1 MSKPSRM
8 EILELL
14 SNGKIT
20 AVEAADLLSNI
31 DAPEEVAPPP
41 AEKSPEPAPSWESEL
56 ASKGGAESGPEGG
69 PEPSWFRVRVSNL
82 ETGKNRV
89 TVNIPVRMMKF
100 GLKIGSRFSPEIN
113 GLDWNELTGMMRDM
127 KTGMLVDVQDEESNE
142 HVQVYL
148 D

>member
-14 SNGKIT
+14 SSGKIT
-20 AVEAADLLSNI
+20 AVEAANLLG
-31 DAPEEVAPPP
+31 DTGEPVAAEKAPPP
-41 AEKSPEPAPSWESEL
+41 PPAVEKAPTAPPQPAAPEN
-56 ASKGGAESGPEGG
+56 GN
-69 PEPSWFRVRVSNL
+69 EPSWFRVRVANL

-100 GLKIGSRFSPEIN
+100 GLKIGSRFSPEIEN
-113 GLDWNELTGMMRDM
+113 LDWNELTGMMKDM
-127 KTGMLVDVQDEESNE
+127 KSGMLVDVQDEDSNE

>member
-8 EILELL
+8 EILDLL

-20 AVEAADLLSNI
+20 AAEAADLLSTVEKTEAA
-31 DAPEEVAPPP
+31 APPPPPP
-41 AEKSPEPAPSWESEL
+41 AEKTPVIKTVITEKS
-56 ASKGGAESGPEGG
+56 ESGSDNGK
-69 PEPSWFRVRVSNL
+69 EPSWFRVRVANL

-89 TVNIPVRMMKF
+89 TVNIPVKMMKF
-100 GLKIGSRFSPEIN
+100 GLKIGSRFSPEIEN
-113 GLDWNELTGMMRDM
+113 LDWNELTGMMQDM

>member
-1 MSKPSRM
+1 MSKPNRM

-20 AVEAADLLSNI
+20 AAEAADLLSDI
-31 DAPEEVAPPP
+31 GQPEAPAAAPPP
-41 AEKSPEPAPSWESEL
+41 PAAKAPEPPKAASAPAAPTNGDS
-56 ASKGGAESGPEGG
+56 SK
-69 PEPSWFRVRVSNL
+69 EPSWFRVRVANL

-89 TVNIPVRMMKF
+89 TVNIPVKMMKF
-100 GLKIGSRFSPEIN
+100 GLKIGSRFSPEIEN
-113 GLDWNELTGMMRDM
+113 LDWNELTGMMQDM
-127 KTGMLVDVQDEESNE
+127 KTGMLVDVQDEDSNE

>member
-8 EILELL
+8 EILDLL

-20 AVEAADLLSNI
+20 AVEAADLLSNVGEPAEPA
-31 DAPEEVAPPP
+31 APPPSPP
-41 AEKSPEPAPSWESEL
+41 AEKAPTPEPVVAI
-56 ASKGGAESGPEGG
+56 KGEHSS
-69 PEPSWFRVRVSNL
+69 EPSWFRVRVANL

-89 TVNIPVRMMKF
+89 TVNIPVKMMKF
-100 GLKIGSRFSPEIN
+100 GLKIGSRFSPEIEN
-113 GLDWNELTGMMRDM
+113 LDWNELTGMMQDM
-127 KTGMLVDVQDEESNE
+127 KTGMLVDVQDADSNE

>member
-20 AVEAADLLSNI
+20 AAEAANLLSDI
-31 DAPEEVAPPP
+31 GEPTATETAPP
-41 AEKSPEPAPSWESEL
+41 AEKAPTPTPPPS
-56 ASKGGAESGPEGG
+56 AAKDGQ
-69 PEPSWFRVRVSNL
+69 EPSWFRVRVANL

-89 TVNIPVRMMKF
+89 TVNIPIRMMKF
-100 GLKIGSRFSPEIN
+100 GLKIGSRFSPEIEN
-113 GLDWNELTGMMRDM
+113 LDWNELTGMMKDM
-127 KTGMLVDVQDEESNE
+127 KSGMLVDVQDEDSNE

>member
-1 MSKPSRM
+1 MSKPTRM

-20 AVEAADLLSNI
+20 AAEAANLLS
-31 DAPEEVAPPP
+31 DVGSDVGEPAAPEKAPPPP
-41 AEKSPEPAPSWESEL
+41 AEKAPSPSPA
-56 ASKGGAESGPEGG
+56 ASAEGS
-69 PEPSWFRVRVSNL
+69 EPSWFRVRVANL

-89 TVNIPVRMMKF
+89 TVNIPIRMMKF
-100 GLKIGSRFSPEIN
+100 GLKIGSRFSPEIEN
-113 GLDWNELTGMMRDM
+113 LDWNELTGMMKDM
-127 KTGMLVDVQDEESNE
+127 KSGMLVDVQDEDSNE

>member
-20 AVEAADLLSNI
+20 AAEAASLLS
-31 DAPEEVAPPP
+31 DLGKPAEETAAPPP
-41 AEKSPEPAPSWESEL
+41 PPAAKAPEPAPV
-56 ASKGGAESGPEGG
+56 APANDDAGQQ
-69 PEPSWFRVRVSNL
+69 PSWFRVRVANL

-89 TVNIPVRMMKF
+89 TVNIPVKMMKF
-100 GLKIGSRFSPEIN
+100 GLKIGSRFSPEIEN
-113 GLDWNELTGMMRDM
+113 LDWNELTGMMQDM
-127 KTGMLVDVQDEESNE
+127 KTGMLVDVQDADSNE

>member
-20 AVEAADLLSNI
+20 AVEAANLLSDI
-31 DAPEEVAPPP
+31 GEPTVAEKAPPPPP
-41 AEKSPEPAPSWESEL
+41 AEKAPVAPS
-56 ASKGGAESGPEGG
+56 APAAPEGQ
-69 PEPSWFRVRVSNL
+69 EPSWFRVRVANL

-100 GLKIGSRFSPEIN
+100 GLKIGSRFSPEIEN
-113 GLDWNELTGMMRDM
+113 LDWTELTGMMKDM
-127 KTGMLVDVQDEESNE
+127 KSGMLVDVQDEDSNE

>member
-20 AVEAADLLSNI
+20 AAEAASLLSDI
-31 DAPEEVAPPP
+31 GEPAVAEKAPPP
-41 AEKSPEPAPSWESEL
+41 PVEKAPTDPPPPAAADGE
-56 ASKGGAESGPEGG
+56 
-69 PEPSWFRVRVSNL
+69 EPSWFRVRVANL

-100 GLKIGSRFSPEIN
+100 GLKIGSRFSPEIEN
-113 GLDWNELTGMMRDM
+113 LDWNELTGMMKDM
-127 KTGMLVDVQDEESNE
+127 KSGMLVDVQDEDSNE

>member
-14 SNGKIT
+14 SKGKISATEAANLLSDIPEAPAAAEAPQVEKAPSPPPVPPVAKAPVSVEPNGK
-20 AVEAADLLSNI
+20 
-31 DAPEEVAPPP
+31 
-41 AEKSPEPAPSWESEL
+41 
-56 ASKGGAESGPEGG
+56 
-69 PEPSWFRVRVSNL
+69 EPSWFRVRVANL

-89 TVNIPVRMMKF
+89 TVNIPIRMMKF
-100 GLKIGSRFSPEIN
+100 GLKIGSRFSPEIEN
-113 GLDWNELTGMMRDM
+113 LDWNELTGMMQDM
-127 KTGMLVDVQDEESNE
+127 KSGMLVDVQDEESNE

>member
-14 SNGKIT
+14 SKGKIT
-20 AVEAADLLSNI
+20 AAEAANLLS
-31 DAPEEVAPPP
+31 DVGEPASAEKAPLAEKAPTAPPP
-41 AEKSPEPAPSWESEL
+41 PAGTENQ
-56 ASKGGAESGPEGG
+56 
-69 PEPSWFRVRVSNL
+69 EPSWFRVRVANL

-100 GLKIGSRFSPEIN
+100 GLKIGSRFSPEIEN
-113 GLDWNELTGMMRDM
+113 LDWNELTGMMKDM
-127 KTGMLVDVQDEESNE
+127 KSGMLVDVQDEESNE

>member
-1 MSKPSRM
+1 MSKPNRM

-20 AVEAADLLSNI
+20 AAEAADLLSDI
-31 DAPEEVAPPP
+31 GQPEAPAAAPPP
-41 AEKSPEPAPSWESEL
+41 SAAKAPEPPKAASAPAAPTNGDS
-56 ASKGGAESGPEGG
+56 SK
-69 PEPSWFRVRVSNL
+69 EPSWFRVRVANL

-89 TVNIPVRMMKF
+89 TVNIPVKMMKF
-100 GLKIGSRFSPEIN
+100 GLKIGSRFSPEIEN
-113 GLDWNELTGMMRDM
+113 LDWNELTGMMQDM
-127 KTGMLVDVQDEESNE
+127 KTGMLVDVQDEDSNE

>member
-20 AVEAADLLSNI
+20 AVEAADLLSSV
-31 DAPEEVAPPP
+31 DEPVEQAAPPP
-41 AEKSPEPAPSWESEL
+41 PPVEKVKVVKKVITEN
-56 ASKGGAESGPEGG
+56 GEGNG
-69 PEPSWFRVRVSNL
+69 QEPSWFRVRVANL

-89 TVNIPVRMMKF
+89 TVNIPVKMMKF
-100 GLKIGSRFSPEIN
+100 GLKIGSRFSPEIEN
-113 GLDWNELTGMMRDM
+113 LDWNELTGMMQDM
-127 KTGMLVDVQDEESNE
+127 KTGMLVDVQDAESNE

>member
-20 AVEAADLLSNI
+20 AAEAADLLS
-31 DAPEEVAPPP
+31 DVGEPAKAAAPPPPPP
-41 AEKSPEPAPSWESEL
+41 AEKAPAPEPVVAT
-56 ASKGGAESGPEGG
+56 KGDDSQ
-69 PEPSWFRVRVSNL
+69 EPNWFRVRVANL

-89 TVNIPVRMMKF
+89 TVNIPVKMMKF
-100 GLKIGSRFSPEIN
+100 GLKIGSRFSPEIDN
-113 GLDWNELTGMMRDM
+113 LDWNELTGMMKDM
-127 KTGMLVDVQDEESNE
+127 KTGMLVDVQDADSNE

>member
-1 MSKPSRM
+1 MSKPSRI

-20 AVEAADLLSNI
+20 ATEAANLLS
-31 DAPEEVAPPP
+31 DVAPQADPP
-41 AEKSPEPAPSWESEL
+41 PVAEKTSMPEKATAAPTSEN
-56 ASKGGAESGPEGG
+56 AGDPT
-69 PEPSWFRVRVSNL
+69 WFRVRVADL

-89 TVNIPVRMMKF
+89 SVNIPVRMMKF
-100 GLKIGSRFSPEIN
+100 GLKLGKRFSPEIEN
-113 GLDWNELTGMMRDM
+113 LDWNELSGMVQEM
-127 KTGMLVDVQDEESNE
+127 KSGVLVDVQDADSNE

>member
-1 MSKPSRM
+1 MSKNNPLQEHIMSKVNRM

-20 AVEAADLLSNI
+20 AAEAADLLS
-31 DAPEEVAPPP
+31 DVGSP
-41 AEKSPEPAPSWESEL
+41 AEKAPPLPEKAPTPPPTPATP
-56 ASKGGAESGPEGG
+56 GTDN
-69 PEPSWFRVRVSNL
+69 EPSWFRVRVANL

-100 GLKIGSRFSPEIN
+100 GLKIGSRFSPEIEN
-113 GLDWNELTGMMRDM
+113 LDWNELTGLMQDM
-127 KTGMLVDVQDEESNE
+127 KSGMLVDVQDEESNE

>member
-20 AVEAADLLSNI
+20 AAEAATLLSETGNP
-31 DAPEEVAPPP
+31 AVTEAPPP
-41 AEKSPEPAPSWESEL
+41 PAAKAPAPTPATPTVDVES
-56 ASKGGAESGPEGG
+56 SD
-69 PEPSWFRVRVSNL
+69 EPSWFRVRVANL

-100 GLKIGSRFSPEIN
+100 GLKIGSRFSPEIEN
-113 GLDWNELTGMMRDM
+113 LDWSELTGMMKEM
-127 KTGMLVDVQDEESNE
+127 KTGMLVDVQDEDSNE
-142 HVQVYL
+142 HVQVYV

>member
-20 AVEAADLLSNI
+20 AAEAANLLSDI
-31 DAPEEVAPPP
+31 PESPKAEKAPPP
-41 AEKSPEPAPSWESEL
+41 PAAKTPASASESTATEGKEPN
-56 ASKGGAESGPEGG
+56 
-69 PEPSWFRVRVSNL
+69 WFRVRVANL

-89 TVNIPVRMMKF
+89 MVNIPVRMMKF
-100 GLKIGSRFSPEIN
+100 GLKIGSRFSPEIEN
-113 GLDWNELTGMMRDM
+113 LDWNELTGMMQDM
-127 KTGMLVDVQDEESNE
+127 KAGMLVDVQDEESNE

>member
-20 AVEAADLLSNI
+20 AAEAANLLSDI
-31 DAPEEVAPPP
+31 GEPATAEKAPPRPVEKAP
-41 AEKSPEPAPSWESEL
+41 ASAPS
-56 ASKGGAESGPEGG
+56 ATTDGQ
-69 PEPSWFRVRVSNL
+69 EPSWFRVRVANL

-89 TVNIPVRMMKF
+89 TVNIPIRMMKF
-100 GLKIGSRFSPEIN
+100 GLKIGSRFSPEIEN
-113 GLDWNELTGMMRDM
+113 LDWNELTGMMKDM
-127 KTGMLVDVQDEESNE
+127 KSGMLVDVQDEESNE

>member
-1 MSKPSRM
+1 MSKPNRM

-20 AVEAADLLSNI
+20 AAEAADLLSDI
-31 DAPEEVAPPP
+31 GQPEAPAAAPPP
-41 AEKSPEPAPSWESEL
+41 PAAKAPEPPKAASAPVAPTNGDS
-56 ASKGGAESGPEGG
+56 SK
-69 PEPSWFRVRVSNL
+69 EPSWFRVRVANL

-89 TVNIPVRMMKF
+89 TVNIPVKMMKF
-100 GLKIGSRFSPEIN
+100 GLKIGSRFSPEIEN
-113 GLDWNELTGMMRDM
+113 LDWNELTGMMQDM
-127 KTGMLVDVQDEESNE
+127 KTGMLVDVQDEDSNE

>member
-20 AVEAADLLSNI
+20 AAEAANLLS
-31 DAPEEVAPPP
+31 DLGQPDEPAAPPP
-41 AEKSPEPAPSWESEL
+41 PPAAKAAE
-56 ASKGGAESGPEGG
+56 ASKAASAPAAPGSENADT
-69 PEPSWFRVRVSNL
+69 EPSWFRVRVANL

-89 TVNIPVRMMKF
+89 TVNIPIRMMKF
-100 GLKIGSRFSPEIN
+100 GLRIGSRFTPEFEN
-113 GLDWNELTGMMRDM
+113 LDWTELAGMMKDM
-127 KTGMLVDVQDEESNE
+127 KSGMLVDVQDEDSNE

>member
-20 AVEAADLLSNI
+20 AAEAANLLS
-31 DAPEEVAPPP
+31 DVEEPAAAEKAPPP
-41 AEKSPEPAPSWESEL
+41 PVEKAHAAPPPPAAANGE
-56 ASKGGAESGPEGG
+56 
-69 PEPSWFRVRVSNL
+69 EPSWFRVRVANL

-89 TVNIPVRMMKF
+89 TVNIPIRMMKF
-100 GLKIGSRFSPEIN
+100 GLKIGSRFSPEIEN
-113 GLDWNELTGMMRDM
+113 LDWNELTGMMKDM
-127 KTGMLVDVQDEESNE
+127 KSGMLVDVQDEDSNE

>member
-1 MSKPSRM
+1 MSKPNRM

-14 SNGKIT
+14 SSGKIT
-20 AVEAADLLSNI
+20 AAEAADLLSNI

-41 AEKSPEPAPSWESEL
+41 AEKSPEAAPSWESEL
-56 ASKGGAESGPEGG
+56 ASKSGAESGPEGG

>member
-14 SNGKIT
+14 SNGKVT
-20 AVEAADLLSNI
+20 AAEAANLLSDI
-31 DAPEEVAPPP
+31 GEPAVAEKAPPP
-41 AEKSPEPAPSWESEL
+41 PPVEKAPVASPAP
-56 ASKGGAESGPEGG
+56 ATPEGQ
-69 PEPSWFRVRVSNL
+69 EPSWFRVRVANL

-100 GLKIGSRFSPEIN
+100 GLKIGSRFSPEIEN
-113 GLDWNELTGMMRDM
+113 LDWNELTGMMKDM
-127 KTGMLVDVQDEESNE
+127 QSGMLVDVQDEDSNE

>member
-1 MSKPSRM
+1 MSKPNRI

-20 AVEAADLLSNI
+20 AAEAADLLSK
-31 DAPEEVAPPP
+31 ASEPAKEAAPPP
-41 AEKSPEPAPSWESEL
+41 PPSPPAAKPQVMETVVTEKGDNGS
-56 ASKGGAESGPEGG
+56 
-69 PEPSWFRVRVSNL
+69 EPSWFRVRVANL

-89 TVNIPVRMMKF
+89 TVNIPVKMMKF
-100 GLKIGSRFSPEIN
+100 GLKIGSRFSPEIEN
-113 GLDWNELTGMMRDM
+113 LDWNELTGMMQDM
-127 KTGMLVDVQDEESNE
+127 KTGMLVDVQDEDSNE

>member
-20 AVEAADLLSNI
+20 AVEAADLLSTI
-31 DAPEEVAPPP
+31 DAPAEAAPPP
-41 AEKSPEPAPSWESEL
+41 VEKSPEPAPSWKSEMASESGL
-56 ASKGGAESGPEGG
+56 KGGPEGG

>member
-20 AVEAADLLSNI
+20 AAEAANLLSDI
-31 DAPEEVAPPP
+31 GEPAVAEKAPPP
-41 AEKSPEPAPSWESEL
+41 PVEKAPTDPPPPAAADGE
-56 ASKGGAESGPEGG
+56 
-69 PEPSWFRVRVSNL
+69 EPSWFRVRVANL

-89 TVNIPVRMMKF
+89 TVNIPVRMMQF
-100 GLKIGSRFSPEIN
+100 GLKIGSRFSPEIEN
-113 GLDWNELTGMMRDM
+113 LDWNELTGMMKDM
-127 KTGMLVDVQDEESNE
+127 KSGMLVDVQDEDSNE

>member
-1 MSKPSRM
+1 MSKPNRM

-20 AVEAADLLSNI
+20 AAEAANLLS
-31 DAPEEVAPPP
+31 DMDSPEVAAAPAPEKAPESVVLKE
-41 AEKSPEPAPSWESEL
+41 AEA
-56 ASKGGAESGPEGG
+56 ASANG

-100 GLKIGSRFSPEIN
+100 GLKIGSRFSPEI
-113 GLDWNELTGMMRDM
+113 GDLDWNELTGMMKDM

>member
-1 MSKPSRM
+1 MSTPSRI

-20 AVEAADLLSNI
+20 AAEAANLLS
-31 DAPEEVAPPP
+31 DVSAPAEPTPAEAAPAEKAPPP
-41 AEKSPEPAPSWESEL
+41 PDKPPTPPSATADSNG
-56 ASKGGAESGPEGG
+56 K
-69 PEPSWFRVRVSNL
+69 EPSWVRVRVANL

-100 GLKIGSRFSPEIN
+100 GLKIGSRFSPEIDN
-113 GLDWNELTGMMRDM
+113 LDWNELTGMMQDM
-127 KTGMLVDVQDEESNE
+127 KSGMLVDVQDTDSNE

>member
-1 MSKPSRM
+1 MSKVNRL

-20 AVEAADLLSNI
+20 AAEAADLLSNVGVPVAEAPP
-31 DAPEEVAPPP
+31 APEKIPAPPLPP
-41 AEKSPEPAPSWESEL
+41 AAP
-56 ASKGGAESGPEGG
+56 GADH
-69 PEPSWFRVRVSNL
+69 EPSWFRVRVANL

-89 TVNIPVRMMKF
+89 TVNIPIRMMKF
-100 GLKIGSRFSPEIN
+100 GLKIGSRFSPEIEN
-113 GLDWNELTGMMRDM
+113 LDWNELTGMMQDM
-127 KTGMLVDVQDEESNE
+127 KSGMLVDVQDEDSNE

>member
-20 AVEAADLLSNI
+20 AAEAADLLSNVGEPVKET
-31 DAPEEVAPPP
+31 AAPPP
-41 AEKSPEPAPSWESEL
+41 PPAAKAPEPVKVTPAAPT
-56 ASKGGAESGPEGG
+56 EGQSDK
-69 PEPSWFRVRVSNL
+69 EPNWFRVRVANL

-89 TVNIPVRMMKF
+89 TVNIPVKMMKF
-100 GLKIGSRFSPEIN
+100 GLKIGSRFSPEIEN
-113 GLDWNELTGMMRDM
+113 LDWNELTGMMQDM
-127 KTGMLVDVQDEESNE
+127 KTGMLVDVQDEDSNE